1 MQKKIIQPLH
11 ISTTVSDGNGQQ
23 QSTQKNPLLKEWSTP
38 FQTPPFEQIKTEHY
52 APALRTAIAESEK
65 VIEQIAHQTAVPT
78 FENTITA
85 LELCDRTVDRI
96 VALLL
101 NLNECITT
109 PEMQDIVIE
118 LMPEITRH
126 NNRLWMDEVL
136 FQRVKTLYDQRE
148 TLSLTAEQRE
158 VLTRYY
164 QHFVDNGVNLEKTQ
178 KKQFAQISEE
188 LSLLTERFNQNTL
201 ADTNEYTLHISNPD
215 NLSGLP
221 DNVIEAAHEEAT
233 KRHLK
238 GWLFT
243 LHAPSYRPFLTF
255 ADKRDLREQMWR
267 AYNSRGNRGNSND
280 NNDITHRI
288 VNLRLEKARL
298 MDHPDYASYSL
309 THTMARD
316 TQTVNH
322 FLDSLLQAS
331 LPFAKKELD
340 EVRLFAHEH
349 GADYELQNW
358 DFSYWAEK
366 MKKERYDFDSEK
378 LRPYFQLEKV
388 RQGIFDLYHR
398 LYGLTFVEDREVAV
412 YHPDV
417 KAYEVR
423 DGKRFMGVLYLD
435 MFPRESKR
443 SGAWMTDFR
452 AQSNIDGSEQRPL
465 IQVVCNFTKPVEG
478 KPSLLS
484 FDEVET
490 FMHEM
495 GHAMHGMLSDIT
507 YPSVSGTNVLHD
519 FVEMPSQVMENW
531 CYEKEFLDTFAFHY
545 QTGETLPELY
555 IEKIRR
561 SENYLAGWLCVRQL
575 NFGMTD
581 MAYHTLHEPLDEK
594 IEAFEHRSMTEL
606 LPVIEGTCMST
617 GFTHIFSGGYAAGY
631 YGYKW
636 AEVLDADIFS
646 RFKDN
651 GIFDNATAT
660 AFRREILS
668 KGGSEHPS
676 VLFRNF
682 MGRDPDNQA
691 LLRRCGFIPE

>member
-65 VIEQIAHQTAVPT
+65 VIEQIAHQTDAPT
-78 FENTITA
+78 FDNTIVA
-85 LELCDRTVDRI
+85 LEQCDRIVDRI

-164 QHFVDNGVNLEKTQ
+164 QHFVDNGVNLENTQ
-178 KKQFAQISEE
+178 KKQFAQLSEE

-215 NLSGLP
+215 NLAGLP

-233 KRHLK
+233 KRHLE

-340 EVRLFAHEH
+340 EVRLFAREH
-349 GADYELQNW
+349 GANYELQNW

-398 LYGLTFVEDREVAV
+398 LYGLTFVENREVAV
-412 YHPDV
+412 YHSDV

-495 GHAMHGMLSDIT
+495 GHAMHGMLSDVH

-531 CYEKEFLDTFAFHY
+531 CYEKAFLDTFAQHY

-594 IEAFEHRSMTEL
+594 IEAFEHRNMTEL